1 MSGILIL
8 VAVIIFISVLLN
20 NASSKFGIPMLLAF
34 MILGIVFGNTG
45 ILPVK
50 TDSYD
55 TVERL
60 CSAALIFIL
69 FYGGFGTRLKAAQ
82 NILTEAG
89 LLASVG
95 VVLTSFITGALCHF
109 VLKWGWIESL
119 LIGSVVGST
128 DAATVFSILRGRK
141 LGLRNYSA
149 PLLEVES
156 ASNDPMSYLLTVV
169 FLALLKGGIGAGQV
183 IWIFVAQVVFGVLG
197 GFIIGKFA
205 IWVVRKIGFAT
216 SGFSS
221 LFFLGVVLFSYGL
234 PDIVGGNGYLS
245 AYICGMMLGNA
256 KFREKK
262 EMVHFFDGITSLMQ
276 LLIFFTIGLLAKPT
290 GLVNEFVP
298 ALAIFGFML
307 FVSRPVTIALILTP
321 FRKYPFAQ
329 QILLAF
335 SGLKG
340 ASSIVFAIVASVGAA
355 GLLSH
360 DFFSIVLC
368 IVLLSIS
375 LQGGLLPFMAKK
387 LGQVDP
393 ENDVMKTFTDFAEEA
408 DLQFTDLHIEASNS
422 WAGKTIAQLALPKS
436 LLICLVTRP
445 DGTKFVPHGNTHIHP
460 GDNII
465 LCSTAYSGES
475 DIRVIEEDI
484 NRDDSRIGKK
494 VSELN
499 LKKGEQLLL
508 IRRGDKNV
516 IPYGGTVIHEGD
528 NLMINKG

>member
-8 VAVIIFISVLLN
+8 VAVIIFISILLN
-20 NASSKFGIPMLLAF
+20 NASSKFGIPMLLGF
-34 MILGIVFGNTG
+34 MLLGIVFGSTG
-45 ILPVK
+45 ILPVEEE
-50 TDSYD
+50 SYNI
-55 TVERL
+55 VERL

-69 FYGGFGTRLKAAQ
+69 FYGGFGTRIKAAK

-89 LLASVG
+89 LLATLG
-95 VVLTSFITGALCHF
+95 VILTSLITGTLCHF
-109 VLKWGWIESL
+109 ILKWGWIESL

-156 ASNDPMSYLLTVV
+156 SSNDPMSYLLTVV
-169 FLALLKGGIGAGQV
+169 FLALLKEGIGAGQV
-183 IWIFVAQVVFGVLG
+183 VWIFVAQVIFGVIG
-197 GFIIGKFA
+197 GILIGKFA

-216 SGFSS
+216 PGFSS
-221 LFFLGVVLFSYGL
+221 LFFIGVVLISYGL
-234 PDIVGGNGYLS
+234 PDVVGGNGYLS

-262 EMVHFFDGITSLMQ
+262 EMVHFFDGINSLMQ
-276 LLIFFTIGLLAKPT
+276 VFIFFTIGLLAKPSS
-290 GLVNEFVP
+290 LVKEFVP
-298 ALAIFGFML
+298 ALAIFALMS

-321 FRKYPFAQ
+321 FRKYPLAQ

-340 ASSIVFAIVASVGAA
+340 ASSIVFAIVATVGAS
-355 GLLSH
+355 GLLTH
-360 DFFSIVLC
+360 DPFSIVLC

-375 LQGGLLPFMAKK
+375 IQGGLLPFMAKV

-393 ENDVMKTFTDFAEEA
+393 EVDVMKTFTDFAEEA
-408 DLQFTDLHIEASNS
+408 DLQFTDLHIDASNS
-422 WAGKTIAQLALPKS
+422 WAGKTVAELSLPKS
-436 LLICLVTRP
+436 LLICLIRRP
-445 DGTKFVPHGNTHIHP
+445 DGTKLVPHGKTQILE

-465 LCSTAYSGES
+465 FCSTAYSGES
-475 DIRVIEEDI
+475 DIKIIEEDI
-484 NRDDSRIGKK
+484 KRDDSRIGKK
-494 VSELN
+494 VSELD

-508 IRRGDKNV
+508 IQRGENNI
-516 IPYGGTVIHEGD
+516 IPYGGTVICEGD